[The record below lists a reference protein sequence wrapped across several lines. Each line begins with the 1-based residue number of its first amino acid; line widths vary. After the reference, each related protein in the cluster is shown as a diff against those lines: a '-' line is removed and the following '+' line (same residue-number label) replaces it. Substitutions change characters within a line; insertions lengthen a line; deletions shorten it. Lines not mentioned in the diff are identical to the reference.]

1 MNRRSTTKRELN
13 RRDFLRLSGLGALG
27 VLAGNALS
35 MPTVAK
41 AWGRPLS
48 GLAEPDVE
56 INLRAVISQEQILPG
71 AATTVWRFEAD
82 LLKGPSQTVQPL
94 SNTYLGPI
102 LHFQPGQTVRIN
114 FTNQLNEETIVH
126 WHGLHV
132 PEAADGHPR
141 LVIGPN
147 ETYVYDFQIM
157 DRPGTY
163 WYHPHPHGRTG
174 PQAYH
179 GLAGLIII
187 SDGTEAQQGLPTGAY
202 DLPFVIQDRTFDD
215 QNQLVY
221 SANMAGF
228 LGDDILVNGQPNA
241 AFSVE
246 RTTYRLRVLNGS
258 NSRIYKL
265 AWPDATPLTVIA
277 TDGGLLDA
285 PVQRDYVV
293 LGPGERVELLVDF
306 GQWPAGS
313 LQTLRSLAFSGAGG
327 GGNAALPNGAEFDV
341 ARFQIGEAATATPTP
356 TAIPTATPTPS
367 PTPTLTPTATPP
379 TLTNPAYMPLV
390 FNWSAA
396 SANQRT
402 TAAIRSDLRAEQA
415 QPQQATRT
423 FNLYIQF
430 GQWTINGRT
439 FQMEA
444 VAPDETVELGAVEI
458 WEFSNNAS
466 GGGGGGG
473 GGGMGGGLPHPMHI
487 HGLQFRVVSRQA
499 PTDATQRANWETVK
513 DGYVDSGW
521 KDTVLVMPGE
531 RVQVQVEF
539 KDYTGLY
546 LYHCHNLE
554 HEDMGMMRNYRV
566 VQPSRD

>member
-1 MNRRSTTKRELN
+1 MTNTLSNKQGLS

-27 VLAGNALS
+27 ALAGSALGLPS
-35 MPTVAK
+35 PAK
-41 AWGRPLS
+41 AWGRTLT
-48 GLAEPDVE
+48 GLTEPDVE
-56 INLRAVISQEQILPG
+56 INLRAVIGQEQIRSGLP
-71 AATTVWRFEAD
+71 TTVWRYEAD
-82 LLKGPSQTVQPL
+82 LVKGPAGTVQPL
-94 SNTYLGPI
+94 PNTYLGPI
-102 LHFQPGQTVRIN
+102 LHFQPGQRVRIH
-114 FTNQLNEETIVH
+114 FTNTIDEETIVH

-147 ETYVYDFQIM
+147 ETYVYDFEIM

-174 PQAYH
+174 PQAYY

-202 DLPFVIQDRTFDD
+202 DLPLVIQDRTFDG

-221 SANMAGF
+221 ATNMAGF
-228 LGDDILVNGQPNA
+228 LGNEILVNGQPNA
-241 AFSVE
+241 SLTVE
-246 RTTYRLRVLNGS
+246 QTTYRFRVLNGS

-265 AWPDATPLTVIA
+265 GWPDGAPFTVIGS
-277 TDGGLLDA
+277 DGGLLDA
-285 PVQRDYVV
+285 PVQRNYVV
-293 LGPGERVELLVDF
+293 IAPGERVELLVDF
-306 GQWPAGS
+306 SRWPAGS
-313 LQTLRSLAFSGAGG
+313 VQTLRSLAFAGAGFGG
-327 GGNAALPNGAEFDV
+327 GGSTTTLPNGSDYEIM
-341 ARFQIGEAATATPTP
+341 RFRIEAQDTPTLTP
-356 TAIPTATPTPS
+356 TPTPS
-367 PTPTLTPTATPP
+367 PTPTATSTPP
-379 TLTNPAYMPLV
+379 TLSNPTYMPLIL
-390 FNWSAA
+390 NGAGANGSA
-396 SANQRT
+396 SRT
-402 TAAIRSDLRAEQA
+402 EPRLDFQADQA

-423 FNLYIQF
+423 FYLYVQF

-444 VAPDETVELGAVEI
+444 VAPDETVELGAQEI
-458 WEFSNNAS
+458 WEFSNNFPN
-466 GGGGGGG
+466 
-473 GGGMGGGLPHPMHI
+473 GGGMGGGMPHPMHI

-499 PTDATQRANWETVK
+499 PTNATQRSNWETVK
-513 DGYVDSGW
+513 DGYVDGGW

-566 VQPSRD
+566 VQPNRA